1 MVVVG
6 GGADD
11 SMMGGGGGGGGGGG
25 SDTVLKP
32 QDCCGG
38 VEAGSEGARKIGSGS
53 ETGAESEVRWSV
65 LSING
70 NKGRE
75 GVRVWDVNVI
85 SERPHVRLGVSEL
98 FVAGEGS
105 TVPWSSGIAML
116 TLLNLQLWE
125 VGRENG
131 LIEPS
136 KFDDD
141 DNDDDD
147 DDNVAIGAGKET
159 ETKSEDE
166 EDEGSDEEE
175 SALVCWA
182 KIGRTWSSS
191 IGYM

>member
-1 MVVVG
+1 M
-6 GGADD
+6 
-11 SMMGGGGGGGGGGG
+11 
-25 SDTVLKP
+25 
-32 QDCCGG
+32 
-38 VEAGSEGARKIGSGS
+38 
-53 ETGAESEVRWSV
+53 
-65 LSING
+65 
-70 NKGRE
+70 
-75 GVRVWDVNVI
+75 I

-175 SALVCWA
+175 SALVC
-182 KIGRTWSSS
+182 
-191 IGYM
+191 